1 MKNYRNNIVKKPF
14 LTRREFLGV
23 TLAGSVAAFSIMKL
37 PVLYKNFKYST
48 ETFIAKTDNYTV
60 DFSKI
65 IVSGFREIGITPR
78 EIKGKRILL
87 KPNLVETHKGAIHIN
102 THPMV
107 IHGAVE
113 AFLSFG
119 AKEVLIAEGP
129 GHCRDSFLLVEES
142 GLSHVLK
149 ENPIRFIDINYDD
162 VYSMQNRGGMS
173 GLGNNMVLP
182 KILKSVD
189 WIVSMAKMKTHHWA
203 GVTLSMKNMFGIMP
217 GSYYGWPKN
226 VLHWAGINQ
235 SIFDINASIKPNFAI
250 VDGIVG
256 MQGDGPIMGD
266 PKNSG
271 LFVMGRSL
279 PAVDA
284 TCARLMGINPYKV
297 PHLAAAHQ
305 QLGTIN
311 KTFIQQRGEKLAL
324 LKNQYALIDA
334 IPAHQGIRL

>member
-1 MKNYRNNIVKKPF
+1 MKKPF

-23 TLAGSVAAFSIMKL
+23 TIGGGVTAFGVMGMSN
-37 PVLYKNFKYST
+37 LYHNYKFRT
-48 ETFIAKTDNYTV
+48 ETFIAKAENYTI

-65 IVSGFREIGITPR
+65 ILAGFKELGVSPR

-87 KPNLVETHKGAIHIN
+87 KPNLVETHKGSIHIN

-107 IHGAVE
+107 VHGAAE
-113 AFLSFG
+113 AFLTLG
-119 AKEVLIAEGP
+119 AQKVIIAEGP

-142 GLSHVLK
+142 GLSRILM
-149 ENPIRFIDINYDD
+149 ENSLQFVDINYDD
-162 VYSMQNRGGMS
+162 VFSTANRGGTSPME
-173 GLGNNMVLP
+173 NMVLP
-182 KILKSVD
+182 KILKGVD

-203 GVTLSMKNMFGIMP
+203 GVTLSMKNLFGVMP

-235 SIFDINASIKPNFAI
+235 AVFDINATVKPHFAI
-250 VDGIVG
+250 VDGVVG

-271 LFVMGRSL
+271 LLVMGRSL

-284 TCARLMGINPYKV
+284 TCARLMGIDPKKV
-297 PHLAAAHQ
+297 PHLAAASRH
-305 QLGTIN
+305 LGTIS
-311 KTFIQQRGEKLAL
+311 KAFIQQRGENMSL
-324 LKNQYALIDA
+324 LRKDYTLIDN
-334 IPAHQGIRL
+334 IPAHHGLRL

>member
-1 MKNYRNNIVKKPF
+1 MKKPF
-14 LTRREFLGV
+14 LTRREFIGT
-23 TLAGSVAAFSIMKL
+23 TLAGGAAAFSIMGL
-37 PVLYKNFKYST
+37 SSLYKHFKYRT
-48 ETFIAKTDNYTV
+48 ETFIAKADNYTI

-65 IVSGFREIGITPR
+65 ILSGFKELGVSPQ

-87 KPNLVETHKGAIHIN
+87 KPNLVETHQGAIHIN

-107 IHGAVE
+107 IHGAAE
-113 AFLSFG
+113 AFLTLG
-119 AKEVLIAEGP
+119 AKKVIIAEGP

-149 ENPIRFIDINYDD
+149 ENSIRFIDINYDD
-162 VYSMQNRGGMS
+162 VFCTANMGGIS
-173 GLGNNMVLP
+173 RLGNMVLP

-226 VLHWAGINQ
+226 VLHWAGINPA
-235 SIFDINASIKPNFAI
+235 IFDINATIKPHFAI
-250 VDGIVG
+250 VDGVIG
-256 MQGDGPIMGD
+256 MQGDGPIMGE

-271 LFVMGRSL
+271 LLVIGRSL

-284 TCARLMGINPYKV
+284 TCARLMGIDPHKI
-297 PHLAAAHQ
+297 PHLAASNK
-305 QLGTIN
+305 QLGTIS
-311 KTFIQQRGEKLAL
+311 KTFIQQRGENLTL
-324 LKNQYALIDA
+324 LKTSYNLIDI
-334 IPAHQGIRL
+334 IPVQQGIRL